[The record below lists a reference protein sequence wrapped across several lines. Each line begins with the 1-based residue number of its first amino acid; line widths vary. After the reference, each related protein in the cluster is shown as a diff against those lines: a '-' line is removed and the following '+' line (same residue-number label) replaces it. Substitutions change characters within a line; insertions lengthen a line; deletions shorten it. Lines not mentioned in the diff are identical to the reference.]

1 MTNQGNYHPQGG
13 SQYSQGGGQYYQQ
26 GYGYGTG
33 QPPPGNNGGGN
44 SGCLKYGAIIAAIF
58 VGIISLIFI
67 TIAIFAIAAGDD
79 GESYEGG
86 DVDVTQEDGGTG
98 INGSSDGG
106 DKKAKNSVSSSVKPT
121 KDKSQNSSIKSS
133 HSSKSSDKKWSI
145 ESGNTKKTSKRAK
158 PIDKKYQMGDKARLD
173 NGLNIYVS
181 NPKKKKDVFK
191 QWVYCVS
198 VKYENTS
205 DNDVSYSGVRDWN
218 IQTPSGAASM
228 PYIGEKILESG
239 TLVPGGKV
247 SGRICKEY
255 EHPEP
260 GVYKF
265 IYTDNSIFS
274 RSKAT
279 WDAKF

>member
-106 DKKAKNSVSSSVKPT
+106 DKKAKSNKKGVLSVGETYTTGDGLKITVTDT
-121 KDKSQNSSIKSS
+121 KAKTGAFDEKLNCAVVNYVNT
-133 HSSKSSDKKWSI
+133 SSDEEFDFNGYWDW
-145 ESGNTKKTSKRAK
+145 KT
-158 PIDKKYQMGDKARLD
+158 QG
-173 NGLNIYVS
+173 
-181 NPKKKKDVFK
+181 
-191 QWVYCVS
+191 
-198 VKYENTS
+198 
-205 DNDVSYSGVRDWN
+205 
-218 IQTPSGAASM
+218 PSGA
-228 PYIGEKILESG
+228 ILDPEYDDKMLDSG
-239 TLVPGGKV
+239 QLAPGGRV
-247 SGRICKEY
+247 SGQICSKK
-255 EHPEP
+255 
-260 GVYKF
+260 GKSGSYKF
-265 IYTDNSIFS
+265 IYEPSLSFDDE
-274 RSKAT
+274 KAT
-279 WDAKF
+279 WEAKF